1 MKQQVVNIP
10 KQLAQLS
17 LSLAVI
23 GLIGCGGSDG
33 DSSKPASSASS
44 VATSTAASEAP
55 SSVALSSSSSTEP
68 SSSAASSSSAA
79 AVGWE
84 LVWSDEFDGTAIDTS
99 KWSFEKN
106 CMGGGNNELQCYT
119 DRPEN
124 AFVADGKLHIVAKKE
139 SFAGQA
145 KGDDDPA
152 YSADDKS
159 VTRDYTSARLR
170 SKNKGDWTY
179 GRMEIRAKLPQGQGI
194 WPAIWMLPTE
204 WKYGGWPLSGE
215 IDIME
220 AVNNNTANGGNAT
233 HGTLHYGNSWPNNKY
248 TGTSYTSPKNV
259 WEEFHTY
266 SIEWEEGEIR
276 WYVDNKHFATQ
287 TKTGWFTGATPKENA
302 PFDEAFHLIMNLAV
316 GGNWPGVPN
325 AQTTFP
331 QEMQVESVKVY
342 RCAANPTTGKGC
354 ASNVDPS
361 VTPLTGHPQVGQGD
375 FASPPLFTMFGDA
388 LATGLK
394 VDSYNPDG
402 TMSNSQVD
410 ADGRGKVFKV
420 VKTGGVGNVYF
431 NIASGVANL
440 STWAGSGELV
450 FDLKVDS
457 MAAGSKLLIKM
468 DSGWPSVSD
477 VEATLP
483 PVGTW
488 GEYRISVANLI
499 ARGNSISPGIA
510 SLAAISNIFVVEPTG
525 AMTVSFDNVRL
536 VQP

>member
-1 MKQQVVNIP
+1 MHKQNKTRPQ
-10 KQLAQLS
+10 QLAQVS
-17 LSLAVI
+17 LSLALL
-23 GLIGCGGSDG
+23 GLIGCGGSGGGSD
-33 DSSKPASSASS
+33 SKPASSSLAASS
-44 VATSTAASEAP
+44 EA
-55 SSVALSSSSSTEP
+55 VVSSSSS
-68 SSSAASSSSAA
+68 SLAASSSSAPA
-79 AVGWE
+79 TGWE
-84 LVWSDEFDGTAIDTS
+84 LVWSDEFDGSAIDTS

-119 DRPEN
+119 DRTDN

-139 SFAGQA
+139 TFSGQA

-152 YSADDKS
+152 YNADDKS

-179 GRMEIRAKLPQGQGI
+179 GRLEISAKLPQGQGI

-220 AVNNNTANGGNAT
+220 AVNNNTANGGNAV
-233 HGTLHYGNSWPNNKY
+233 HGTLHYGNPWPNNKY
-248 TGTSYTSPKNV
+248 TGTSTIPAANV
-259 WEEFHTY
+259 WEAFHTY

-287 TKTGWFTGATPKENA
+287 TKNGWFTGASAQENA

-316 GGNWPGVPN
+316 GGNWPGGPN

-342 RCAANPTTGKGC
+342 RCAANPTNGKGC
-354 ASNVDPS
+354 ASHVDPA
-361 VTPLTGHPQVGQGD
+361 VVPLTGHPQVGQAD
-375 FASPPLFTMFGDA
+375 FASPPLFTLFGDA

-394 VDSYNPDG
+394 VDSYNPDN

-410 ADGRGKVFKV
+410 EEGRGKVFKV
-420 VKTGGVGNVYF
+420 VKTGGTGNVYF

-440 STWAGSGELV
+440 SSWAGSGRLV
-450 FDLKVDS
+450 FDIKVNS
-457 MAAGSKLLIKM
+457 KAEGSKLLVKM

-477 VEATLP
+477 VEVTLP
-483 PVGTW
+483 ATGSW
-488 GEYRISVANLI
+488 GEYSIAVADLI
-499 ARGNSISPGIA
+499 ARGNSIQSGIA
-510 SLAAISNIFVVEPTG
+510 NLSAISNIFVIEPSA
-525 AMTVSFDNVRL
+525 AMDVSFDNVRL